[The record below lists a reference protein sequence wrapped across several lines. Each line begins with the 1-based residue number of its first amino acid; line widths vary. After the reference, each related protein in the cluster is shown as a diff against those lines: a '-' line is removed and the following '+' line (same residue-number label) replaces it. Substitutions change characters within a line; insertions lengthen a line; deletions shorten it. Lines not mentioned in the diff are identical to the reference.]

1 MNGTIIAY
9 EDARGVGLIA
19 PEDGGKPIGF
29 RVEDVD
35 VPKHLN
41 VGEAVVYSV
50 EVGDWFAN
58 RIAILSAPRATR
70 SRIIAALLAIFGGV
84 LGLQKFYLGYMGTGF
99 LIAFLTICFWWLA
112 MLPVLAAAGLGVI
125 EGLIYLT
132 MSNET
137 FEQRYLKGRR
147 RWL

>member
-19 PEDGGKPIGF
+19 PEDGGKPVGF

-35 VPKHLN
+35 VPKHLD

-58 RIAILSAPRATR
+58 RVAILSAPRATR

-84 LGLQKFYLGYMGTGF
+84 LGLQKIYMGYPGTGI
-99 LIAFLTICFWWLA
+99 LIIILTVCFWWLA
-112 MLPVLAAAGLGVI
+112 LLPVLAAAGLGII
-125 EGLIYLT
+125 EGIIYLVL
-132 MSNET
+132 SDEA
-137 FEQRYLKGRR
+137 FEQRYLKRR
-147 RWL
+147 RAWL